1 MPEPKTAEQ
10 RIQEVLENFE
20 PTRYTHDDVIR
31 ALASA
36 CRAYARQQVEAW
48 RDSISAHAFAGVIV
62 RALTDV
68 YGDTEDTR
76 VDDEDVEAAELVLAW
91 LRALPVVRTA
101 LIVAVPSSPSELLRR
116 ALPVEPA

>member
-1 MPEPKTAEQ
+1 MPEPKTAAE
-10 RIQEVLENFE
+10 
-20 PTRYTHDDVIR
+20 R
-31 ALASA
+31 ADLLMGWYEGHTVPSLALRDEIVVQL
-36 CRAYARQQVEAW
+36 RAYARQQVEAW

-116 ALPVEPA
+116 ALPVETP